1 MASISHERAG
11 EAQRAQTRSLS
22 QTLRAW
28 LPERWYVHVF
38 LWITCFILGIPLIY
52 AVIVSTQNNS
62 QVFAYQF
69 TLGSSVAE
77 NFNRAWYQIDLG
89 HYMLNSIIMSVS
101 ITVAKTILSLLAG
114 LAFVYFRFPG
124 KWLVFG
130 FVLITLMMPTE
141 ILIIALARFVSDLRA
156 SLTHM
161 PTPLLQSI
169 VDNIGLGASSRW
181 PLIVPFMA
189 SATGTFLFRQHFAN
203 IPAELSEAAQL
214 DGATPLQF
222 LFRVLIPISWNTIG
236 ALAVIQ
242 FIYGWNMYL
251 WPRII
256 IQGEELQV
264 VQVGL
269 HQLIAGEASNAFGPM
284 MMGAVIA
291 SIPPVAVFILLQKQ
305 FMSGFALTRDK

>member
-1 MASISHERAG
+1 MTSIPKEHVGDIRREQARTL
-11 EAQRAQTRSLS
+11 AQSLG
-22 QTLRAW
+22 AW
-28 LPERWYVHVF
+28 LPERWYVHAF
-38 LWITCFILGIPLIY
+38 LWVACFILGLPLLY
-52 AVIVSTQNNS
+52 ALIVSTQTNS

-69 TLGSSVAE
+69 TPGSAWLD
-77 NFNRAWYQIDLG
+77 NFNYVMGPINLG
-89 HYMLNSIIMSVS
+89 RYMLNSTIMA
-101 ITVAKTILSLLAG
+101 ITITIAKTILSLLAG

-141 ILIIALARFVSDLRA
+141 ILIIALARFVSEVRL
-156 SLTHM
+156 SLTNIDN
-161 PTPLLQSI
+161 PTLQSI
-169 VDNIGLGASSRW
+169 VNAAGFGEGSLW

-214 DGATPLQF
+214 DGASPLQF
-222 LFRVLIPISWNTIG
+222 LFRVLVPISWNTIG

-242 FIYGWNMYL
+242 FVYAWNMYL

-269 HQLIAGEASNAFGPM
+269 RQLVQGDSSNNFGPM
-284 MMGAVIA
+284 MMGAVLA
-291 SIPPVAVFILLQKQ
+291 SIPPVLVFILLQKQ
-305 FMSGFALTRDK
+305 FMSGFALSRDK